1 MNHHLIDI
9 LSIGDGILIFS
20 YLNLCSKNILKLTLK
35 EFYILAEK
43 GSKHFKFYGMKLPTH
58 HYLFDEIYLYNSNLL
73 SKYLEEKRDL
83 IDSPIA
89 SLDENKNI
97 IYKNRFFQKIWNNL
111 TLLEFAYLLQDY
123 KAISILKKYGRTI
136 YYCSNKFKI
145 DKGNELALKYG
156 EYNLIN

>member
-1 MNHHLIDI
+1 
-9 LSIGDGILIFS
+9 
-20 YLNLCSKNILKLTLK
+20 
-35 EFYILAEK
+35 
-43 GSKHFKFYGMKLPTH
+43 MKLPTH

-111 TLLEFAYLLQDY
+111 TLLEFAYLL
-123 KAISILKKYGRTI
+123 AISILKKYGRTI
-136 YYCSNKFKI
+136 YYCSNNFKI
-145 DKGNELALKYG
+145 DKGKELALKYG

>member
-1 MNHHLIDI
+1 
-9 LSIGDGILIFS
+9 
-20 YLNLCSKNILKLTLK
+20 
-35 EFYILAEK
+35 
-43 GSKHFKFYGMKLPTH
+43 MKLPTH

-136 YYCSNKFKI
+136 YYYSNKFKI